1 MEQSTPAVVAPP
13 SKLVLPEKTS
23 ELTPLQR
30 GWLQMSAKREYTFT
44 QLQKQELAVQA
55 AVKELTALDK
65 LPDIQAKLKEIKGY
79 FAEQVDCRKQFTG
92 IIKEKLIDT
101 AMEFEKRTEPL
112 VKEAEAHEF
121 KIRKA
126 EAAKAAANA
135 EKDAEKVRF
144 RTHVQN
150 EYIRIGAKYR
160 MDLLRNI
167 NSAYDGC
174 ITARTPAK
182 DIPFKM
188 FEQALA
194 EIKLDKFQKF
204 GDFHWITAD
213 EATAIFKEVEAFN
226 GSEDLQDALKGLK
239 SKFAM
244 YEQDLQNV
252 EAALKRSIEEAKR
265 QENEIE
271 AEQEMEQATNTLVGE
286 GSIPTFAGPKVKRKM
301 EIVFEN
307 NEEWVV
313 SVVAAFMNNFSRAK
327 FHVRNKTWDK
337 LTLAQMAAALAAIH
351 NEDGKTTFT
360 GLKFKEV
367 EK

>member
-1 MEQSTPAVVAPP
+1 M
-13 SKLVLPEKTS
+13 
-23 ELTPLQR
+23 
-30 GWLQMSAKREYTFT
+30 
-44 QLQKQELAVQA
+44 
-55 AVKELTALDK
+55 D
-65 LPDIQAKLKEIKGY
+65 
-79 FAEQVDCRKQFTG
+79 
-92 IIKEKLIDT
+92 
-101 AMEFEKRTEPL
+101 FEKRTEPL

-135 EKDAEKVRF
+135 ERDAEKARF
-144 RTHVQN
+144 KTHVQN

-188 FEQALA
+188 FEEALA
-194 EIKLDKFQKF
+194 EIKLDKFQKY
-204 GDFHWITAD
+204 GEFHWISED
-213 EATAIFKEVEAFN
+213 EARSIFKEVPAYN
-226 GSEDLQDALKGLK
+226 GTDDLKDAIKALH

-244 YEQDLQNV
+244 YDQDLQNI
-252 EAALKRSIEEAKR
+252 EEALKRSHEEALK
-265 QENEIE
+265 QQAELE
-271 AEQEMEQATNTLVGE
+271 AEVEMEQATNTLVGE
-286 GSIPTFAGPKVKRKM
+286 GSIPTFNGPKVKRKM

-313 SVVAAFMNNFSRAK
+313 SVVAAFMNNFSKAK
-327 FHVRNKTWDK
+327 LFVRNKTWDK
-337 LTLAQMAAALAAIH
+337 LSLGQMAAALAAIH
-351 NEDGKTTFT
+351 NEDGKTVFT